1 MHMHN
6 TWVAL
11 VRRGILEVYVL
22 DKSSYRCWKTF
33 RFSHTIGKASFLR
46 VAPYCTREQD
56 RSLRLCIS
64 CAIDLFVYDIH
75 CNPCEDIFS
84 IRMLWHHRASSDC
97 DKSALAGGMLGA
109 TGEAVAWLYG
119 GQVRW
124 EFPVK
129 FAIARLP
136 VHPGGSSTAISE
148 WHDTQMPALHAQVV
162 YDYDDAR
169 GVVVFGNAF
178 GELSLYDFSDSDP
191 GIFGSWLASKL
202 VAPPRTDQSLA
213 STVCITIN
221 CQPHI
226 HFLIHS

>member
-1 MHMHN
+1 M
-6 TWVAL
+6 
-11 VRRGILEVYVL
+11 LEDLQVL
-22 DKSSYRCWKTF
+22 TYYWE
-33 RFSHTIGKASFLR
+33 SFIPPGCSVLHKR
-46 VAPYCTREQD
+46 TRSITPIVHQLCN
-56 RSLRLCIS
+56 RSLCLRHSLQPMRRH
-64 CAIDLFVYDIH
+64 LL
-75 CNPCEDIFS
+75 

-109 TGEAVAWLYG
+109 TGRTISWLYG
-119 GQVRW
+119 AQVRW

-136 VHPGGSSTAISE
+136 VHPGGSSAAISE

-191 GIFGSWLASKL
+191 DIFGGWLASKL
-202 VAPPRTDQSLA
+202 VVPPRADQSLA

-221 CQPHI
+221 FQPHTHI
-226 HFLIHS
+226 LIHD